1 MIANVGSWVR
11 LLKILNDGPHWQ
23 NGEALMDEKI
33 AYASQYNQPTRRIE
47 TLNQAEYAV
56 GAPFAP
62 LPRSF
67 HLVDPRLEPVQSLAT
82 DDEVR
87 DTINARAKF
96 RVGDYGDPYVADVLR
111 AFRLLKD
118 KRFYLEIGIFDRG
131 NLAYVASLLA
141 DDAVLIGI
149 DVEDDPERD
158 ELLRA
163 QLKPGQRY
171 YAVIASSRTPQAV
184 SAVRDILGANRLD
197 AVFIDGDHTAYGAL
211 ADYALYEE
219 FVANDG
225 LFLFHDSV
233 WEGDD
238 NHKGVCDAL
247 DEISRVE
254 PIYMIDG
261 SNPVRHFCR
270 PFWRDSLWGV
280 VAVIFASDQPWRSSR
295 FR

>member
-1 MIANVGSWVR
+1 
-11 LLKILNDGPHWQ
+11 
-23 NGEALMDEKI
+23 MDEKI
-33 AYASQYNQPTRRIE
+33 AYASQFHQPARKIE
-47 TLNQAEYAV
+47 TLNLAEYQV

-67 HLVDPRLEPVQSLAT
+67 YVVDPRLAPTQPLAT
-82 DDEVR
+82 EAEIANTVS
-87 DTINARAKF
+87 ARAKF

-111 AFRLLKD
+111 AFRLLQG

-158 ELLRA
+158 SLLRA

-171 YAVIASSRTPQAV
+171 HSVIASSRTPQAV
-184 SAVRDILGANRLD
+184 DAVRDILAGNMLD

-211 ADYALYEE
+211 ADYALYEQ
-219 FVANDG
+219 FVGNNG

-233 WEGDD
+233 WEGDEF
-238 NHKGVCDAL
+238 HKGVCDAL
-247 DEISRVE
+247 DEISRVD

-261 SNPVRHFCR
+261 SNPVRRFCR

-280 VAVIFASDQPWRSSR
+280 VAVIFASDQKWRSALTG
-295 FR
+295 